1 MERTARSKNIRDLVL
16 LALFTAI
23 ILLLGFTPL
32 GYIDLPFIKATILH
46 IPVLIGA
53 CLMGPKKGAFLGAM
67 MGLQSIIKNTMMP
80 AALSFAFSPLIPV
93 PGTQRGSLWALV
105 ICFVP
110 RILIGLVGGLVFLAV
125 KRVFA
130 KKPWGVAAAVVAA
143 AVVGTLLV
151 NTCGVMGLIYILFKE
166 AYAAMKGVGTDAVL
180 GLILGVV
187 AANGIPETIAAAVI
201 TPAVV
206 LPLRKALKI
215 DN

>member
-1 MERTARSKNIRDLVL
+1 MDRTARSRSIRDLVL

-23 ILLLGFTPL
+23 IFLLGFTPL

-53 CLMGPKKGAFLGAM
+53 CLMGPKKGAFLGAV

-110 RILIGLVGGLVFLAV
+110 RILIGLVGGLVFLGL

-130 KKPWGVAAAVVAA
+130 KKSWGVLAAVVTA

-151 NTCGVMGLIYILFKE
+151 NTGGVMGLIYVLFKD
-166 AYAAMKGVGTDAVL
+166 AYASIKGVPVSAAL
-180 GLILGVV
+180 GLVMGVV
-187 AANGIPETIAAAVI
+187 ATNGIPETIAAAVI

-206 LPLRKALKI
+206 LPLRRALKI